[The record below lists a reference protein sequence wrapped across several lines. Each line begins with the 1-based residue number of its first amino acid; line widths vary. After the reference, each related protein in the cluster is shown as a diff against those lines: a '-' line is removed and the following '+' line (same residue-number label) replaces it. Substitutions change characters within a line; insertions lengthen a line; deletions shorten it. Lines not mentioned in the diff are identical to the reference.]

1 MELRPESSA
10 TAAGPPA
17 WVMAAPWLLCG
28 LISTSQ
34 VYFLWPARSPE
45 PSILRDLA
53 WQYPPWLF
61 LAAAAPLVARMAR
74 RFPLTRDTWVRH
86 LGPHLLANAALHCG
100 YAAVVVCAGILFGDA
115 YYQETPFLVAFGK
128 MLAKGVQLQLFVYW
142 LIVAL
147 VHAYDFHRKA
157 RDAALRSLRLE
168 SALAQA
174 ELEALKMQLHPHFLF
189 NTLHAIGVLVRKQNT
204 AGSLQMLSGLADLL
218 RLALDHTGRQLVP
231 LKQELDFLGRYL
243 AIEKVRFSDRLDV
256 TIDVD
261 PEVLDALVPN
271 LILQPLV
278 ENAIRHGIAPR
289 AAAGRIEIQATRE
302 RNNLQRLQVSIR
314 DNGVGLPPAFAVE
327 GCTGV
332 GLRNVRARLGQ
343 LYPGEHRFEVTA
355 AQTGGAA
362 VSLQIPL
369 AFEEPMYVGA

>member
-10 TAAGPPA
+10 TAHGPPA

-34 VYFLWPARSPE
+34 VYFLWPAREPE
-45 PSILRDLA
+45 PSLLRDLA
-53 WQYPPWLF
+53 WQYPPWLY

-74 RFPLTRDTWVRH
+74 RFPIGHKTWPRH
-86 LGPHLLANAALHCG
+86 LGWHLLANVGLAAG
-100 YAAVVVCAGILFGDA
+100 YAVVVGVAGFLFGDS
-115 YYQETPFLVAFGK
+115 YYQTTPFAAVFGK
-128 MLAKGVQLQLFVYW
+128 MMAKGVQQQLFVYW

-147 VHAYDFHRKA
+147 VHAYDWHRKA
-157 RDAALRSLRLE
+157 RDAELATLRLE
-168 SALAQA
+168 NALTQAQ
-174 ELEALKMQLHPHFLF
+174 LEALKMQLHPHFLF
-189 NTLHAIGVLVRKQNT
+189 NTLHAIGVLVRKQDT

-218 RLALDHTGRQLVP
+218 RLALDNTRRQLVP
-231 LKQELDFLGRYL
+231 LRQELDFLGRYL

-256 TIDVD
+256 RIDVA

-289 AAAGRIEIQATRE
+289 AAAGRIEVTATRE
-302 RNNLQRLQVSIR
+302 RGTLAVAIR
-314 DNGVGLPPAFAVE
+314 DDGVGLPQAFCVE
-327 GCTGV
+327 GCDGV

-343 LYPGEHRFEVTA
+343 LYPGDHKFEVTA
-355 AQTGGAA
+355 APSGGAA